1 MSRQTMIAIALGTF
15 AFASV
20 PFAAANAQMGDA
32 VANAEHTCTIHGVG
46 PSTVAFETCVERA
59 AAAYDEGQPEQAAGE
74 AVMVRSANDVC
85 MSYGLTP
92 ATLGYR
98 QCVGSQI
105 EKRSIAAHNISYLP
119 PYDATPHAAVAVDNW
134 GFRYDADGNL
144 IDQDGYVIRAI
155 P

>member
-1 MSRQTMIAIALGTF
+1 MSRQTMIAIALGTV
-15 AFASV
+15 ALAGA
-20 PFAAANAQMGDA
+20 PFAASAQMGDA
-32 VANAEHTCTIHGVG
+32 VANAEHTCAVHGVG

-59 AAAYDEGQPEQAAGE
+59 ASAYEDGQPELAAGK

-105 EKRSIAAHNISYLP
+105 EKRSIEAHNIAYAP
-119 PYDATPHAAVAVDNW
+119 DDQPHATTAIDTW
-134 GFRYDADGNL
+134 GFRYDSEGNVL
-144 IDQDGYVIRAI
+144 DQDGYVVRAI